1 MILNDEDFVVY
12 WQKNSQKEK
21 KSTKSFMLGLSSGIA
36 IGVCVI
42 LTIYSGW
49 YQRATMVAYSKMS
62 GLILFLAIILIAVF
76 IAFVYRQFKWETQEQ
91 RYLEIISKQSTINSA
106 K

>member
-12 WQKNSQKEK
+12 WQKNRQKEK
-21 KSTKSFMLGLSSGIA
+21 SSAKSFMLGLSSGIA
-36 IGVCVI
+36 IGICVI

-62 GLILFLAIILIAVF
+62 GIVLFLAITLIAVF
-76 IAFVYRQFKWETQEQ
+76 IAFIYRQFKWEMQEQ
-91 RYLEIISKQSTINSA
+91 RYLEIISKKTKIKQL
-106 K
+106 

>member
-12 WQKNSQKEK
+12 WQKNSQNQ
-21 KSTKSFMLGLSSGIA
+21 KSSIKSFLLGLSSGIA

-42 LTIYSGW
+42 VAIYSGW
-49 YQRATMVAYSKMS
+49 YHRATMVAYSKMS
-62 GLILFLAIILIAVF
+62 GLVLFSAIVLIAIFIAII
-76 IAFVYRQFKWETQEQ
+76 YRQFKWEMQEQ
-91 RYLEIISKQSTINSA
+91 RYLEIKSRNSKIKSQ